1 MHSSGGRHLWVLRV
15 AVAAML
21 VLVVARA
28 ALFTTY
34 RVAGAS
40 MREALQDGDRIVVA
54 SHPWLVQPVLAGDT
68 VILRVDDEVLVKRVM
83 ACPGDSIAMSAGHV
97 LRNGRPVIESI
108 PAPMEGTETFPE
120 YRLRGDEYF
129 VLGDNRRVSIDSRDF
144 GPVHAWQLM
153 GKVFLRLHGSEVST
167 VAALERG
174 SR

>member
-1 MHSSGGRHLWVLRV
+1 MHASGRLWVLRL
-15 AVAAML
+15 AAAAL
-21 VLVVARA
+21 LLLVVARA

-54 SHPWLVQPVLAGDT
+54 SNPWLVQPVLAGDT
-68 VILRVDDEVLVKRVM
+68 VILRVEDEVLVKRVM
-83 ACPGDSIAMSAGHV
+83 ACPGDCIAMDRGHV
-97 LRNGRPVIESI
+97 VRNGAPVVEAI
-108 PAPMEGTETFPE
+108 PAPMEGSDSFPE
-120 YRLRGDEYF
+120 YHLRRDEYF

-144 GPVHAWQLM
+144 GPVHGWQVM

-174 SR
+174 RR

>member
-1 MHSSGGRHLWVLRV
+1 M
-15 AVAAML
+15 AVSLALA
-21 VLVVARA
+21 VIARA
-28 ALFTTY
+28 TLITSY
-34 RVAGAS
+34 RVCGAS

-68 VILRVDDEVLVKRVM
+68 VVLRVDDEVLVKRVM

-108 PAPMEGTETFPE
+108 PAPMEGSETFPE

>member
-1 MHSSGGRHLWVLRV
+1 MHASGRLWVLRL
-15 AVAAML
+15 AAAAML
-21 VLVVARA
+21 LLVVARA

-83 ACPGDSIAMSAGHV
+83 ACPGDCIAMDRGHV
-97 LRNGRPVIESI
+97 LRNGAPVVEAI
-108 PAPMEGTETFPE
+108 PAPLEGSDSFPE
-120 YRLRGDEYF
+120 YHLRGDEYF

-144 GPVHAWQLM
+144 GPVHGWQVM
-153 GKVFLRLHGSEVST
+153 GKVFLRMHGSEVST

-174 SR
+174 RR

>member
-1 MHSSGGRHLWVLRV
+1 MKSSGTSRLWVLRA

-21 VLVVARA
+21 CLVVARA

-83 ACPGDSIAMSAGHV
+83 ACPGDSIAMDAGHV
-97 LRNGRPVIESI
+97 LRNGQPVIEAI
-108 PAPMEGTETFPE
+108 PPVMEGGESFPE
-120 YRLRGDEYF
+120 YHLGGDEYF

-144 GPVHAWQLM
+144 GPVRSFQLM
-153 GKVFLRLHGSEVST
+153 GKVYLRMHGSEVST
-167 VAALERG
+167 VAALEGR
-174 SR
+174 

>member
-1 MHSSGGRHLWVLRV
+1 MHASGRLWVLRL
-15 AVAAML
+15 AAAAML
-21 VLVVARA
+21 LLVVARA

-83 ACPGDSIAMSAGHV
+83 ACPGDCIAMDRGHV
-97 LRNGRPVIESI
+97 LRNGAPVVEAI
-108 PAPMEGTETFPE
+108 PVPLEGSDSFPE
-120 YRLRGDEYF
+120 YHLRGDEYF

-144 GPVHAWQLM
+144 GPVHGWQVM
-153 GKVFLRLHGSEVST
+153 GKVFLRMHGSEVST

-174 SR
+174 RR